1 MRLIAPCALAAAITL
16 AGCTDPAPRTPVPPL
31 GAPTAAGPAAAGP
44 TAAGPAAAG
53 PATAGPADELPLGS
67 ALGDYLDGRF
77 PGASEGYANHGEG
90 PVAYV
95 HVLPDGEHWLYV
107 TSGASGESRSGAGS
121 SLHEFV
127 MRVYREP
134 SGSGAWLDAPLWP
147 AQVLCEIAAAEQRTG
162 RAFQRFDRLRNM
174 ELPGLTLPYRHFFF
188 ELPDRALPE
197 LERRSG
203 ALHFV
208 RVIPLTDEDLGIIES
223 AGGREMMARWFDV
236 DPLNRVPR
244 R

>member
-1 MRLIAPCALAAAITL
+1 MRRSLPCALAAAITL
-16 AGCTDPAPRTPVPPL
+16 AACTDPAPRTPVAPP
-31 GAPTAAGPAAAGP
+31 AASSAAGSA
-44 TAAGPAAAG
+44 
-53 PATAGPADELPLGS
+53 EEVPLAS

-77 PGASEGYANHGEG
+77 PGAGEGYANHGEG
-90 PVAYV
+90 PVEYV

-134 SGSGAWLDAPLWP
+134 STVSGAWLDAPLWP

-188 ELPDRALPE
+188 ETPDRALPE
-197 LERRSG
+197 LERPSG